1 MVVYDYNIVDE
12 ILKFQTAAGV
22 QKGISGRN
30 MSFLG
35 VSMVW
40 VINRR
45 ETITILITT
54 LCTYMCLGYN

>member
-12 ILKFQTAAGV
+12 ILKSQTVAIV

-35 VSMVW
+35 ASMVW
-40 VINRR
+40 VINWC
-45 ETITILITT
+45 ETITILII
-54 LCTYMCLGYN
+54 TYVPICA